1 MSCHLV
7 TNAGSVDPACVAFVP
22 GQFGRTQ
29 GVWRKRRRPHCCQT
43 NVEPPYYL
51 IETFISL
58 TCIHTG
64 ESLSAAFTGARD
76 NSAVF
81 QHSVLC
87 SSRGHCTWEA
97 GKTVKW
103 TEAWPPSMGLWVGR
117 LGGLTALRSRLSAL
131 DHRGSA

>member
-29 GVWRKRRRPHCCQT
+29 GVWRKRRRPHCCRT
-43 NVEPPYYL
+43 NGETPHYL

-58 TCIHTG
+58 TCIHT
-64 ESLSAAFTGARD
+64 SKALTRRTLD
-76 NSAVF
+76 NRTVF
-81 QHSVLC
+81 QYNNLC
-87 SSRGHCTWEA
+87 ASHGHCTWEA

-103 TEAWPPSMGLWVGR
+103 TEEARSPKAWPTSRGLRV
-117 LGGLTALRSRLSAL
+117 GGLEGFRR
-131 DHRGSA
+131 